1 MSYVINCVYL
11 FQKISL
17 PQNVTD
23 QYKRYGLYAYGEGRL
38 IEKIRGMEF
47 SGLPVLFIPG
57 HSGSHKQGKEQFLMH
72 KKI

>member
-1 MSYVINCVYL
+1 MIVISHVTRIFCV

-17 PQNVTD
+17 PQNVAD

-38 IEKIRGMEF
+38 IEKIRSMEF

-57 HSGSHKQGKEQFLMH
+57 HSGSPKQGK
-72 KKI
+72 K